1 MPLLNKMMIA
11 VASGT
16 LTLGVAGAAFWF
28 MLYGPGYYGDLEEIR
43 ARFEAIPGVEILEVH
58 GHDDTTYEISGFTI
72 ELEGKGVIDFG
83 AVDLDSFEH
92 TDHLFLHSIGGRELI
107 VVQEGYMGVWSTRT
121 GEPVWTTGWANSID
135 VGPGGPFA
143 ELFPFTLTCVQ
154 DVLDHFE
161 ELCAELDTWPVQPGY
176 ARLEDEDGSRYYY
189 SVKDPELGED
199 WIAPKELE
207 PGSAGTQD
215 R

>member
-1 MPLLNKMMIA
+1 M
-11 VASGT
+11 
-16 LTLGVAGAAFWF
+16 
-28 MLYGPGYYGDLEEIR
+28 R
-43 ARFEAIPGVEILEVH
+43 
-58 GHDDTTYEISGFTI
+58 
-72 ELEGKGVIDFG
+72 
-83 AVDLDSFEH
+83 
-92 TDHLFLHSIGGRELI
+92 
-107 VVQEGYMGVWSTRT
+107 VWSTRT